1 MSKEQGQ
8 YLLSRSCYTHG
19 HGKADGG
26 DNCKVNFY
34 YQLQL
39 YIIFDGDVWKR
50 KFFYEG
56 ELIKVTGWPAL

>member
-8 YLLSRSCYTHG
+8 CLLNRSCYTHG

-34 YQLQL
+34 Y
-39 YIIFDGDVWKR
+39 
-50 KFFYEG
+50 
-56 ELIKVTGWPAL
+56 

>member
-8 YLLSRSCYTHG
+8 CLLSRSCYTHG

-39 YIIFDGDVWKR
+39 YIIFDGDGK
-50 KFFYEG
+50 KPFPSCPKPLFQSEA
-56 ELIKVTGWPAL
+56 KC